1 MVDLRIV
8 EVDRLFQ
15 QPEPQAV
22 QKEVEVSLGV
32 ADGGSDVVQAEN
44 GMLDRISFVTK
55 VSSASRCTAPSL
67 KR

>member
-1 MVDLRIV
+1 VVDLGIV

-15 QPEPQAV
+15 QPEPQGA
-22 QKEVEVSLGV
+22 QKEIEVSLGV
-32 ADGGSDVVQAEN
+32 ANRGGDVVQAEN

-55 VSSASRCTAPSL
+55 VSSASYCTATSM